1 MKIGIYDPYLDTLG
15 GGEKYILDIGNY
27 FSQGN
32 EVHLFWDN
40 KGILN
45 KAKERFGKD
54 FSCLKVVNNIFTS
67 KSVLSKISTANY
79 DAIFYISD
87 GSVPLLFSKKNFLI
101 FQFPVNWVKTNYLTK
116 LKLKKINKILCY
128 SHYVKKFIDNTFK
141 TNSFVLPPAIELE
154 NKKNFKKENIILT
167 VGRFTKAI
175 NTKKQEVLISVFQKM
190 VDEGLKN
197 WKFILVGSVLE
208 RDKDFVDNLNNLIGK
223 YPIKIQTN
231 VSKSEIDEYYQ
242 KSKIYW
248 HGAGFGEDLAVH
260 PENVEHFGI
269 STVEAMAAGS
279 VPVVFRAGGLIE
291 IIEEGKNGLFWNSL
305 GELMDLSRELINDE
319 KKLNN
324 YSTNAVKRAGFFSMN
339 SFYQKIDSLIK

>member
-128 SHYVKKFIDNTFK
+128 SQKDRK
-141 TNSFVLPPAIELE
+141 
-154 NKKNFKKENIILT
+154 
-167 VGRFTKAI
+167 
-175 NTKKQEVLISVFQKM
+175 SV
-190 VDEGLKN
+190 V
-197 WKFILVGSVLE
+197 
-208 RDKDFVDNLNNLIGK
+208 
-223 YPIKIQTN
+223 
-231 VSKSEIDEYYQ
+231 
-242 KSKIYW
+242 
-248 HGAGFGEDLAVH
+248 
-260 PENVEHFGI
+260 
-269 STVEAMAAGS
+269 
-279 VPVVFRAGGLIE
+279 
-291 IIEEGKNGLFWNSL
+291 
-305 GELMDLSRELINDE
+305 
-319 KKLNN
+319 
-324 YSTNAVKRAGFFSMN
+324 
-339 SFYQKIDSLIK
+339 